1 MKIGS
6 WNKMPMG
13 ARFLA
18 VLLGIP
24 LVAAL
29 LRVGFE
35 HGFHGLTAKVLA
47 LVSLG
52 VLGLLLQLT
61 FTSFPAQAPMSKEE
75 KRREWRNVDLG
86 IAIFCAVIFAVGA
99 VMFIALAVM
108 PPDDLPSVSRWLI
121 RVASFIIAG
130 VCLFLSLVF
139 ILRVRLLLTGKRS
152 LSVQLRK
159 PDSEK

>member
-1 MKIGS
+1 
-6 WNKMPMG
+6 MPIG
-13 ARFLA
+13 ARFLT

-52 VLGLLLQLT
+52 ALGLFLHWT
-61 FTSFPAQAPMSKEE
+61 FTSCPAPAPMSKEE
-75 KRREWRNVDLG
+75 KKREWRKVDLG
-86 IAIFCAVIFAVGA
+86 IALFLA
-99 VMFIALAVM
+99 VMFLVGGVMFITLAVV

-121 RVASFIIAG
+121 RIASFIIAG
-130 VCLFLSLVF
+130 VCFLFSLIF
-139 ILRVRLLLTGKRS
+139 TLRVRLLLTGKRS
-152 LSVQLRK
+152 FPIKFWQS
-159 PDSEK
+159 DSDK